1 MPKFTKLEI
10 EVNSTGVEYEP
21 AQNGATSVWIG
32 QGANLGNNSS
42 VTYSRRPT
50 TKGQTTRKSA
60 FGLTV
65 PFASTCE
72 TTCSVVSRG
81 VALYKL
87 DNVVDVR
94 LTAAE
99 REEVYDQFVAL
110 LQNADIKDAIVNNG
124 SFYS

>member
-10 EVNSTGVEYEP
+10 DVNSTEIVFDP

-32 QGANLGNNSS
+32 SGANLESNSS
-42 VTYSRRPT
+42 VTYTRRPT

-94 LTAAE
+94 LTTAE
-99 REEVYDQFVAL
+99 RELAFDQFVAL
-110 LQNADIKDAIVNNG
+110 LQQADVRDAIINNG

>member
-10 EVNSTGVEYEP
+10 DVQGAPVSYDP

-32 QGANLGNNSS
+32 QGATLESNSS
-42 VTYSRRPT
+42 VTYTRRPT

-60 FGLTV
+60 FGLTI
-65 PFASTCE
+65 PFASVCNE
-72 TTCSVVSRG
+72 TCSVSSRG
-81 VALYKL
+81 VALFKL

-94 LTAAE
+94 LTAEE
-99 REEVYDQFVAL
+99 RESAFDQFVAL
-110 LQNADIKDAIVNNG
+110 LQHADVRDAIINNG

>member
-10 EVNSTGVEYEP
+10 DVNSTEVVFNP

-32 QGANLGNNSS
+32 QGANLESNSS
-42 VTYSRRPT
+42 VTYTRRPT

-60 FGLTV
+60 FGLTI
-65 PFASTCE
+65 PFASECE
-72 TTCSVVSRG
+72 KTCSVVSRG

-94 LTAAE
+94 LTTAE
-99 REEVYDQFVAL
+99 REMAFDQFVAL
-110 LQNADIKDAIVNNG
+110 LQQEDIRDAIINNG

>member
-10 EVNSTGVEYEP
+10 NVADTAISFDP
-21 AQNGATSVWIG
+21 AQNGVTSVWSG
-32 QGANLGNNSS
+32 QGATLESNSL
-42 VTYSRRPT
+42 VTYTRRPT

-60 FGLTV
+60 FGLTI
-65 PFASTCE
+65 PFASVCE
-72 TTCSVVSRG
+72 ETCSVLSRG

-87 DNVVDVR
+87 DNVVDIR

-99 REEVYDQFVAL
+99 RELAFDQFVAL
-110 LQNADIKDAIVNNG
+110 LQQADVRDAIINNG